1 MQYTYNKNLE
11 TLTNFHH
18 QTKNRHNNMC
28 LFYIYL
34 HLNLFLFKI
43 MLMFNHTILSGML

>member
-11 TLTNFHH
+11 TLTKFHH

-34 HLNLFLFKI
+34 HLNLFLFDE
-43 MLMFNHTILSGML
+43 LSIQMRQFPMK